1 MSLTKWTGHKCV
13 LTSIIDAW
21 LIAKLNINGDACF
34 LGTALWL
41 NFLFFWKYYSKYN
54 IKNIE

>member
-21 LIAKLNINGDACF
+21 LIAKLNIKVNAFFAVLPCDWTF
-34 LGTALWL
+34 Y
-41 NFLFFWKYYSKYN
+41 LFENTTVN
-54 IKNIE
+54 IILKTFE